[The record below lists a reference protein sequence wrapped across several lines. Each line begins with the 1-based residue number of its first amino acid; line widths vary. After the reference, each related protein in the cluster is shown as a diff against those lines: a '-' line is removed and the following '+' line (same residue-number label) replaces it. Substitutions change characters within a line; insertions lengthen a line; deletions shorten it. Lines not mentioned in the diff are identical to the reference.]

1 MTLAYGRSLKGERA
15 FDSCPVS
22 QGKRISTIGALST
35 EGVIAGMS
43 FEGTLDGNVFLYFL
57 ENILVPELKS
67 GNVVICDN
75 AAAHKVENV
84 KELIESKGARV
95 LYLPPYSPDLPP
107 IELCWSK
114 FKQFLKKAKARRK
127 ESLHEAI
134 SNAIN
139 TITKEDAKG
148 WFEHCGYVIE

>member
-1 MTLAYGRSLKGERA
+1 MG
-15 FDSCPVS
+15 
-22 QGKRISTIGALST
+22 
-35 EGVIAGMS
+35 

-75 AAAHKVENV
+75 ATAHKVENV

-95 LYLPPYSPDLPP
+95 LYLPPYSPDLSP

-127 ESLHEAI
+127 ESLHEAV

-139 TITKEDAKG
+139 TITKDDAKG

>member
-1 MTLAYGRSLKGERA
+1 
-15 FDSCPVS
+15 
-22 QGKRISTIGALST
+22 
-35 EGVIAGMS
+35 MS
-43 FEGTLDGNVFLYFL
+43 FEGTLDGSVFLYFL
-57 ENILVPELKS
+57 ENILVPHLRS

-75 AAAHKVENV
+75 ASHKVENV
-84 KELIESKGARV
+84 QELIGV
-95 LYLPPYSPDLPP
+95 GQVVYLPPYSPDLSP
-107 IELCWSK
+107 IELYWSK

-148 WFEHCGYVIE
+148 WFEHCGYVI